1 MKLTTTRLAAALIT
15 ALSLSACDRPVVVAT
30 PPTVVGVPGPAGPAG
45 ERGNTGSVGST
56 GNPGEPGKAG
66 TGTTVI
72 VVSPASSPSN

>member
-45 ERGNTGSVGST
+45 ERGNTGST
-56 GNPGEPGKAG
+56 GNPGEPGKAS
-66 TGTTVI
+66 TTVI
-72 VVSPASSPSN
+72 VVPPASSPSN